1 MAIDPSIDPGRIP
14 SVQCGGPVSLY
25 RQARDD
31 VLLARACRP
40 TEICAAAVMKG
51 KNCLDGE
58 GVPAGTEDDRLM
70 SEFPAV
76 AHSTQQ
82 QQQN

>member
-40 TEICAAAVMKG
+40 TEICAAAVMKRAKIALMG
-51 KNCLDGE
+51 RE
-58 GVPAGTEDDRLM
+58 SRGTEDDRLM